1 VSSPSVPLVP
11 LGHSG
16 IEVSRLAL
24 GSWRTYERISR
35 DQGVRVMRA
44 AREAGINF
52 LDDARYNDETGHAP
66 IPTGYSEVVFGE
78 LFAAAGWRRDEA
90 VVSNKLWW
98 EFWPDQSP
106 AQELAGSLGRMGL
119 DHIDLIYSEVPPDG
133 LPLEDA
139 VGMITGLI
147 ADGTAR
153 AWGTLNWTPE
163 QMERAFAIADRAGG
177 PGPTATQPPYSLVR
191 REFVEDPAMRR
202 LAADR
207 GVAVV
212 ASYTLAGGVLTG
224 KYDADPG
231 AGRAA
236 GQLDEP
242 RYAAGVEA
250 GRELAVLAGE
260 IGTEPAS
267 LAMAFA
273 LLEPSVTTVL
283 FGATRPEQ
291 IAANLGALELAARL
305 TPAERDRLGAIG
317 ARG

>member
-1 VSSPSVPLVP
+1 
-11 LGHSG
+11 
-16 IEVSRLAL
+16 
-24 GSWRTYERISR
+24 
-35 DQGVRVMRA
+35 MRA

-78 LFAAAGWRRDEA
+78 LFVATGWRHDEA

-98 EFWPDQSP
+98 EFWPEQSP

-119 DHIDLIYSEVPPDG
+119 DHIDLIYSEVPPPG
-133 LPLEDA
+133 VPLEDA

-147 ADGTAR
+147 TDGTAR

-163 QMERAFAIADRAGG
+163 QMERAFVIAGREGV
-177 PGPTATQPPYSLVR
+177 PGPAATQPPYSLVR

-236 GQLDEP
+236 RQLDEP
-242 RYAAGVEA
+242 RYAAGVAA
-250 GRELAVLAGE
+250 GRELAGLARE

-291 IAANLGALELAARL
+291 IAVNLGALELAARL

>member
-1 VSSPSVPLVP
+1 MPMTA
-11 LGHSG
+11 LGRSDLR
-16 IEVSRLAL
+16 VSRLAL

-66 IPTGYSEVVFGE
+66 LPTGYSEVVFGE
-78 LFAAAGWRRDEA
+78 LFRASGWRRDET

-133 LPLEDA
+133 VGLEDA
-139 VGMITGLI
+139 IDMITGLI
-147 ADGTAR
+147 RTGAAR
-153 AWGTLNWTPE
+153 AWGTLNWTPD
-163 QMERAFAIADRAGG
+163 QMERAWQIADREGV
-177 PGPTATQPPYSLVR
+177 PGPVATQPPYSLVR
-191 REFVEDPAMRR
+191 REIVDDPAMRR

-207 GVAVV
+207 GVAIV
-212 ASYTLAGGVLTG
+212 ASYTLAGGILTG
-224 KYDADPG
+224 KYDEEPG

-236 GQLDEP
+236 GMIGQP
-242 RYAAGVEA
+242 QWAPAVAAG
-250 GRELAVLAGE
+250 RDLAALARH
-260 IGTEPAS
+260 IGVAPAS

-273 LLEPSVTTVL
+273 LLDPSVTTVL

-291 IAANLGALELAARL
+291 IRANLGALALAERL
-305 TPAERDRLGAIG
+305 TPGERDRLAAIG
-317 ARG
+317 VGSGP

>member
-1 VSSPSVPLVP
+1 MPVNA
-11 LGHSG
+11 LGRSDLQ
-16 IEVSRLAL
+16 VSRLAL

-66 IPTGYSEVVFGE
+66 LPTGYSEVVFGE
-78 LFAAAGWRRDEA
+78 LFRAAGWRRDEV

-106 AQELAGSLGRMGL
+106 AQELAGSLARMGL
-119 DHIDLIYSEVPPDG
+119 DHVDLIYSGALPDG
-133 LPLEDA
+133 VGVEDA

-147 ADGTAR
+147 RAGAAR
-153 AWGTLNWTPE
+153 AWGTFFWSPE
-163 QMERAFAIADRAGG
+163 QMERAWQVADREGV
-177 PGPTATQPPYSLVR
+177 PGPVATQPPYSLVR
-191 REFVEDPAMRR
+191 REIVDDPAMRR

-207 GVAVV
+207 GVAIV
-212 ASYTLAGGVLTG
+212 ASYTLAGGILTG
-224 KYDADPG
+224 KYDDDPG

-236 GQLDEP
+236 GTLGQAQWAP
-242 RYAAGVEA
+242 AVAA
-250 GRELAVLAGE
+250 GRELAALARD
-260 IGTEPAS
+260 IGADPAS

-273 LLEPSVTTVL
+273 LLDPSVTTVL

-291 IAANLGALELAARL
+291 VGANLGALALAERL
-305 TPAERDRLGAIG
+305 TPDERGRLAAIG
-317 ARG
+317 VP

>member
-1 VSSPSVPLVP
+1 
-11 LGHSG
+11 
-16 IEVSRLAL
+16 
-24 GSWRTYERISR
+24 
-35 DQGVRVMRA
+35 MRA

-66 IPTGYSEVVFGE
+66 LPTGYSEVVFGE
-78 LFAAAGWRRDEA
+78 LFRAAGWRRDEA

-98 EFWPDQSP
+98 EFWPDQTP

-133 LPLEDA
+133 VPLEDA

-163 QMERAFAIADRAGG
+163 QMEEAFLIAGRSGV

-231 AGRAA
+231 SGRAA
-236 GQLDEP
+236 GELDQP
-242 RYAAGVEA
+242 RYARGVAA
-250 GRELAVLAGE
+250 GRELAALAGE
-260 IGTEPAS
+260 TGTDPAC

-291 IAANLGALELAARL
+291 VVANTGTLELAARL
-305 TPAERDRLGAIG
+305 TPAERERLTAIG
-317 ARG
+317 S

>member
-1 VSSPSVPLVP
+1 MPLVP

-163 QMERAFAIADRAGG
+163 QMERAFAIAGRAGG

-305 TPAERDRLGAIG
+305 TPAERDRLRAIG
-317 ARG
+317 LPR

>member
-1 VSSPSVPLVP
+1 
-11 LGHSG
+11 
-16 IEVSRLAL
+16 
-24 GSWRTYERISR
+24 
-35 DQGVRVMRA
+35 MRA

-52 LDDARYNDETGHAP
+52 LDDARYNDETGRAP

-78 LFAAAGWRRDEA
+78 LFLAAGWRRDEA

-163 QMERAFAIADRAGG
+163 QMERAFAIASRAGG

-207 GVAVV
+207 GVAIV

-231 AGRAA
+231 SGRAA

-242 RYAAGVEA
+242 RYAAGVAA
-250 GRELAVLAGE
+250 GRELAALAGE

-291 IAANLGALELAARL
+291 VSANLGALELAARL
-305 TPAERDRLGAIG
+305 TPAERERLTAIG
-317 ARG
+317 S

>member
-1 VSSPSVPLVP
+1 MSSPSVPLVP

-16 IEVSRLAL
+16 IQVSRLAL
-24 GSWRTYERISR
+24 GSWRTYERIGR
-35 DQGVRVMRA
+35 DQGVSVMRA

-78 LFAAAGWRRDEA
+78 LFLATGWRRDEV

-163 QMERAFAIADRAGG
+163 QMERAFAIAGRAGV

-207 GVAVV
+207 GVAIV

-231 AGRAA
+231 SGRAA
-236 GQLDEP
+236 GQLDEA
-242 RYAAGVEA
+242 RYAAGVAA
-250 GRELAVLAGE
+250 GRELAALARE

-291 IAANLGALELAARL
+291 VVANLGALELAARL
-305 TPAERDRLGAIG
+305 TPAERGRLRAIG

>member
-1 VSSPSVPLVP
+1 
-11 LGHSG
+11 
-16 IEVSRLAL
+16 
-24 GSWRTYERISR
+24 
-35 DQGVRVMRA
+35 MRA

-66 IPTGYSEVVFGE
+66 LPTGYSEVVFGE
-78 LFAAAGWRRDEA
+78 LFRASEWRRDEV

-133 LPLEDA
+133 VPLEDA
-139 VGMITGLI
+139 VGMITELI
-147 ADGTAR
+147 QSGAAR
-153 AWGTLNWTPE
+153 SWGTLNWTPE
-163 QMERAFAIADRAGG
+163 QMEQAFAIADRAGG

-231 AGRAA
+231 SGRAA

-242 RYAAGVEA
+242 RYAAGVAA
-250 GRELAVLAGE
+250 GRELAVLARE

-283 FGATRPEQ
+283 FGATQPEQ
-291 IAANLGALELAARL
+291 IFANLGALELAARL